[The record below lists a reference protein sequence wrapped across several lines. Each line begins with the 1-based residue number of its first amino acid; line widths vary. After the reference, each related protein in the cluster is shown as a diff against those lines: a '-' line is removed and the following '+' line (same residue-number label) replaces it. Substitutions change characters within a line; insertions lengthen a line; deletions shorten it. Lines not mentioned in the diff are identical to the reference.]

1 MTNHTDTNSTAC
13 AEGMGCDN
21 PNHTSLTCYEK
32 YYQLEYEGPG
42 SQVIGLHHLEGSR
55 LHPLTYSREGLLRE
69 ALLSVSMSV
78 DREGRPSGAISDRLA
93 MRGR

>member
-42 SQVIGLHHLEGSR
+42 SQVMDYTTWR
-55 LHPLTYSREGLLRE
+55 
-69 ALLSVSMSV
+69 ALAST
-78 DREGRPSGAISDRLA
+78 R
-93 MRGR
+93 